1 MENQKEALDVIVRV
15 AQVEDARA
23 IIGLSQEVGSQT
35 PYLTF
40 GKTGID
46 LTVAEE
52 ADLIRRYH
60 QAQNS
65 LLIITEVD
73 DQIVGMANVT
83 EGNNQKQ
90 RHVGELGICLVK
102 EYWGYGLASMMMDML
117 MDFVAHSGLKVLTL
131 EVVKENQAAIKLYQ
145 RYGFTQVGTMSKR
158 LNVDGIF
165 YDSYLME
172 KVLQ

>member
-65 LLIITEVD
+65 LLIIT
-73 DQIVGMANVT
+73 
-83 EGNNQKQ
+83 
-90 RHVGELGICLVK
+90 
-102 EYWGYGLASMMMDML
+102 
-117 MDFVAHSGLKVLTL
+117 
-131 EVVKENQAAIKLYQ
+131 
-145 RYGFTQVGTMSKR
+145 
-158 LNVDGIF
+158 
-165 YDSYLME
+165 
-172 KVLQ
+172 